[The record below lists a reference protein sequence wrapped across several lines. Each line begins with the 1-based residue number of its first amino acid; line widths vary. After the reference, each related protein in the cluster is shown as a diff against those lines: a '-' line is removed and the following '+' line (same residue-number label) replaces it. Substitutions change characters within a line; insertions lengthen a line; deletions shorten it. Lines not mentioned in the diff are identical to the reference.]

1 MATSPT
7 DTQKFRPYFTT
18 AELAELIRCVKASS
32 TNQSLLAYLEAF
44 ALKIDRGL
52 LQSQLTVQPS
62 MEQRLGMVPSSTSI
76 LAPTPIELY
85 QQWKTDP
92 TKLIPSQLAI
102 VHTYRW
108 ENGFMTDEESA
119 RFEQS
124 MLDGGSTI

>member
-1 MATSPT
+1 MTTPS
-7 DTQKFRPYFTT
+7 DTQKYRPYFTA
-18 AELAELIRCVKASS
+18 AELSEIIRCVKTSS

-52 LQSQLTVQPS
+52 LQSQLTLQPS
-62 MEQRLGMVPSSTSI
+62 MEQRLGMAPSSTNS
-76 LAPTPIELY
+76 LAPTPTELY

-92 TKLIPSQLAI
+92 TKLIPVQLAI

-108 ENGFMTDEESA
+108 ENGFMSDEESA

-124 MLDGGSTI
+124 MLDGSAGT